1 MTLRKERTK
10 FVRPVKKVEDSL
22 TEQQYLICPAH
33 INHYGRLFG
42 GQLLKWSDELAGIVA
57 IRHCGATVTTA
68 AIDNL
73 QFQAPAYTGDMIVLR
88 GMVTYVGRTSMEV
101 RVDTYR
107 EELDGTRKMIN
118 RAYIDM
124 VCINCKGEPEEVPE
138 LCIETE
144 EQQREYEAAQK
155 RKQMRRQRRQEG
167 F

>member
-1 MTLRKERTK
+1 M
-10 FVRPVKKVEDSL
+10 KKVSDSL

-42 GQLLKWSDELAGIVA
+42 GNLLKWIDELAGIVA
-57 IRHCGATVTTA
+57 IRHSGGIVTTA
-68 AIDNL
+68 AIDDL
-73 QFQAPAYTGDMIVLR
+73 QFKAPAYTGDMVVLR
-88 GMVTYVGRTSMEV
+88 GMVTCVGRTSMEI

-107 EELDGTRKMIN
+107 EALNGKREMIN

-124 VCINCKGEPEEVPE
+124 VCIDRDGNPIEVPG
-138 LCIETE
+138 LLLETD
-144 EQQREYEAAQK
+144 EQQQEWDAAQK